1 MPFAEV
7 DKRFTRRPS
16 LQVPSSAQAGHGDVD
31 ASAGRG
37 AYRTRPLIGEAT
49 ICVAERSSSQ
59 A

>member
-7 DKRFTRRPS
+7 DKDSPGAQACRCP
-16 LQVPSSAQAGHGDVD
+16 SAQAGHGDAD